1 MEITR
6 TGTVIRSVA
15 PPTGTS
21 GIYGMAWD
29 DDGPGQPWLWVYDQI
44 GTPQATFKKFNPVTL
59 TFTYSYTPPLL
70 APNTAQI
77 SGGCE
82 YTTQW
87 SPQYSTMVVMTQGTP
102 LDRMG
107 GYEMYVIGP
116 PPPPPNINLTLTPV
130 NPPIVIPAAG
140 GTFSYIVSVQNL
152 DPTACTFGIWN
163 MVTLPAGTNF
173 GPVWG
178 PFSNIPLAA
187 NQTIERTR
195 TQGIPATAPSGVY
208 TYRSYVGI
216 YPSTVWDSASFTFTK
231 SATFDG
237 GKIVT
242 EWSNW
247 GETFPG
253 ENTVVLDLP
262 SSYSLN
268 MAYPNPFNPSANI
281 GFTVPERALVKL
293 TVYDVTG
300 VEVSTLVNGW
310 MEAGTHTAV
319 FDGSG
324 LASGVYFYRLTAG
337 DFQAVN
343 KMMLVK

>member
-1 MEITR
+1 
-6 TGTVIRSVA
+6 
-15 PPTGTS
+15 
-21 GIYGMAWD
+21 
-29 DDGPGQPWLWVYDQI
+29 
-44 GTPQATFKKFNPVTL
+44 
-59 TFTYSYTPPLL
+59 
-70 APNTAQI
+70 
-77 SGGCE
+77 
-82 YTTQW
+82 
-87 SPQYSTMVVMTQGTP
+87 
-102 LDRMG
+102 
-107 GYEMYVIGP
+107 
-116 PPPPPNINLTLTPV
+116 
-130 NPPIVIPAAG
+130 
-140 GTFSYIVSVQNL
+140 
-152 DPTACTFGIWN
+152 
-163 MVTLPAGTNF
+163 
-173 GPVWG
+173 
-178 PFSNIPLAA
+178 
-187 NQTIERTR
+187 
-195 TQGIPATAPSGVY
+195 
-208 TYRSYVGI
+208 VGI

-253 ENTVVLDLP
+253 ENTVVLDFP